1 MVDDILVMDR
11 DGHVRTDQLDQLQ
24 TLFGVHGEHEEGQ
37 RREWN
42 AGATQVDQHQVDV
55 LALVVLRDG
64 FEVVHHQGVAGDV
77 NSIAV
82 TCERESVKGKKAVTY
97 R

>member
-1 MVDDILVMDR
+1 MDR

-24 TLFGVHGEHEEGQ
+24 TLFGVHGDHEEGQ
-37 RREWN
+37 RRGRN
-42 AGATQVDQHQVDV
+42 GSAAQVDQHQVDV

-77 NSIAV
+77 DSIAAI
-82 TCERESVKGKKAVTY
+82 CER
-97 R
+97 